1 VIDGDGLG
9 SLGGREVEEGIVRLV
24 RLEEAIRERER
35 VCVSDDDGFFF
46 FFLDVNVN
54 VMW

>member
-1 VIDGDGLG
+1 
-9 SLGGREVEEGIVRLV
+9 LGGREVEEGIVRLV
-24 RLEEAIRERER
+24 RLEEAIRES